1 MSSINRKKNSVK
13 RGDVRN
19 SNYHKKIKKR
29 SEKEIEKRTKI

>member
-13 RGDVRN
+13 EGDVRN
-19 SNYHKKIKKR
+19 PNYHKKIKRR

>member
-1 MSSINRKKNSVK
+1 VK

-19 SNYHKKIKKR
+19 PNYHKKIKKR